1 MLNERV
7 VPYPFMAY
15 PSEYLQSNDAS
26 RAALRALLAN
36 LTDAQYK
43 IVLEGDW
50 TVGSTL
56 AHVALFDH
64 RALNI
69 LQRWEREGVAPSP
82 NDTDMM
88 NAAVLPFLQALPPAE
103 IARMA
108 VEFADALDAKLAAL
122 PDRILDQFETTGGK
136 PFNLSRAKH
145 RSEHIEQITRAL
157 EL

>member
-1 MLNERV
+1 M
-7 VPYPFMAY
+7 PYPAEFVQA
-15 PSEYLQSNDAS
+15 NDAS
-26 RAALRALLAN
+26 RTALRALLAK

-64 RALNI
+64 CALNI

-88 NAAVLPFLQALPPAE
+88 NAAVLPFLQVIPPAE
-103 IARMA
+103 TTRMVIEYA
-108 VEFADALDAKLAAL
+108 GALDAKLAAL
-122 PDRILDQFETTGGK
+122 PDRILDQFETAGGK
-136 PFNLSRAKH
+136 PFNLLRAKH
-145 RSEHIEQITRAL
+145 RNEHIEQITRTLNL
-157 EL
+157 E

>member
-1 MLNERV
+1 M
-7 VPYPFMAY
+7 PYPAEFVQA
-15 PSEYLQSNDAS
+15 NVAS
-26 RAALRALLAN
+26 RAALRALLAK

-88 NAAVLPFLQALPPAE
+88 NAAVLPFLQVIPPAE
-103 IARMA
+103 IARMVNEYA
-108 VEFADALDAKLAAL
+108 GALDAKLAAL
-122 PDRILDQFETTGGK
+122 PDSILDQFETAGGK
-136 PFNLSRAKH
+136 PFNLLRAKH
-145 RSEHIEQITRAL
+145 RHEHIEQITRAL
-157 EL
+157 ALQ